1 MRILHV
7 ITSLHIGG
15 AERLMTILLPRLR
28 DLGNEV
34 ELLAFDGT
42 RTAFTDVLERRGI
55 KIHSLK
61 SKNVYSPSNILKLR
75 TFIGRYDIIHTH
87 NTACQLFVPIAKM
100 LFLQKKTLLFTTE
113 HSTSNRRRSKKWLK
127 LLDKWMY
134 RQYEKVVCIGE
145 STEINLLNYLG
156 NRVAK
161 TCVIHNG
168 IELSGNITDLNL
180 DDSDVIINMV
190 AAFRPGKDQDC
201 LVKAMTLLPER
212 FKLRLIGD
220 GERRKEVEQLTV
232 SLGLSERVEFTGNR
246 SDVNELLQ
254 NSHINVLSSH
264 WEGFGLSAVEGMSLG
279 IPTIVSDVPGLREI
293 VDGYGILFQDSDY
306 EALAQA
312 IKSIVESPQDYKSVS
327 QRCRKRAEEFDIA
340 LTAKKYN
347 GLYQSIIE
355 HEQS

>member
-34 ELLAFDGT
+34 ELLVFDGT

-61 SKNVYSPSNILKLR
+61 SKNVYSPANILKLR

-113 HSTSNRRRSKKWLK
+113 HSTSNRRRSKKWMK

-145 STEINLLNYLG
+145 STEINLLKYLG
-156 NRVAK
+156 NRIVK

-168 IELSGNITDLNL
+168 IELPGNITDLNL
-180 DDSDVIINMV
+180 DDSDVIISMV

-201 LVKAMTLLPER
+201 LVKAMTLLPEG
-212 FKLRLIGD
+212 FKLRFIGD

-264 WEGFGLSAVEGMSLG
+264 WEGLSLSSLECMASGRPFIASDVAGLHEIVEGA
-279 IPTIVSDVPGLREI
+279 GL
-293 VDGYGILFQDSDY
+293 LFPDDDY
-306 EALAQA
+306 KTLAKQ
-312 IKSIVESPQDYKSVS
+312 IKSLIDDKKLYEDISSK
-327 QRCRKRAEEFDIA
+327 CRKRAEEYDIA
-340 LTAKKYN
+340 KTAELYN
-347 GLYQSIIE
+347 KVYSKVR
-355 HEQS
+355 